1 MAVNLDHQ
9 RDRISTASGNIT
21 INTAGSLRIPVGNT
35 AARPQGASVATGQI
49 RFNTQLNIFEGYNGT
64 AWSSIGGVK
73 DTDGD
78 TFINAEQSADDDTLR
93 FYTANFER
101 LTISDA
107 GIVNITSSQQSTSTS
122 TGALTVGG
130 GVGIVKDV
138 FIGGNLDVTGN
149 ITVGG
154 TITLG
159 DDDTDNININA
170 DINSNLI
177 PNTTNNFD
185 IGSSTKTWKDLF
197 ISGTIDAS
205 DSTDAIIL
213 PQGTDVQRPSSAQ
226 TGMLRFST
234 TTTKV
239 EVYNGSAWTEVG
251 AGDITRVNI
260 TAGTGLTGTQDTTA
274 GDHTQTL
281 NVDVG
286 TSAGKIVQLDS
297 YGKLPP
303 IDGSQLTGVGTVT
316 EAFKSIAVSG
326 QSNVVAD
333 SSTDTVTFV
342 AGNNITLSTD
352 PSTDSITINSTA
364 SGSVTEAFKTIA
376 VSGQSDVVADSA
388 TDILTLVAGPNM
400 TISTNA
406 AGDTITF
413 ASSGGGGG
421 GGGGDITGV
430 NITASTGLL
439 GSQNTTTGDH
449 IQTLSV
455 DVGTTANKIV
465 QLDGSG
471 RLPALD
477 GSQLTNLPS
486 SGGSSTLTGLT
497 DTNISSAIGGQHLQW
512 NGSNW
517 ENTFNFSSSGT
528 TFLSGFSV
536 NRFIEYRNRL
546 ITIGSIS
553 SGDTVNFPTTTGSSA
568 AIEWQ
573 VNNPGTDFV
582 ANITPGPLNINR
594 SQYFRIIIDNTTG
607 ATKGSIS
614 GIKRNG
620 TTQTVNWLNGAQPS
634 VTGSNIYDVYD
645 IYCFRGNGGSDE
657 TWYAELL
664 TAGAGT
670 AITVQDEGS
679 SLSTAASV
687 LNFVGAGVTAT
698 GTGATKT
705 ITIAGGGGGGGS
717 TDAFKTISVA
727 GQSDVIADNST
738 DILTLVAG
746 SGMSLSTNAPADS
759 ITFVNDH
766 TTFSSLT
773 DTNISSAISG
783 QHLLWNGSNWEN
795 TFNFSSSGTTFLSG
809 FKTNRFIEYRNRL
822 ITIGSISSGDTV
834 NFPTNSGSSAAIEW
848 QVNNPGTDFVA
859 NITPGPSNINTSQY
873 FRIIIDNTTGTP
885 KGSISGIKRN
895 GTIQTV
901 NWLNGSLPSV
911 SGNNIYDVYDIYC
924 FRGNGGS
931 DETWYAELLTV
942 GGGGGAS
949 DAFKTISVAGQSD
962 VIADSSTDTLTLVA
976 GSNMTITTNAAGDT
990 ITFASS
996 GGGGGGGASVSYQN
1010 NAPTTGLSTGDLW
1023 FDTGTTGELY
1033 VYTGSEWI
1041 STTGGADAAFI
1052 QVNFTG
1058 NGSNQSFDTQAG
1070 QGTVSMVFLN
1080 GVLLQR
1086 TNDYTES
1093 NGIVSFVNTPLNG
1106 DQIDVVITGEVNA
1119 LTLPSLGLANHS
1131 LIVVDASGNVTVDS
1145 LKVSDLTDNRIVIA
1159 GTAGELEDDANFTFD
1174 GTNMVV
1180 STTGAIQVPNGTTAQ
1195 RPSAVTGQFR
1205 FNSTLTQFE
1214 GYDGSAWGKIGG
1226 GDLSIAGDSGTDSLE
1241 LGVDTLTVNSGT
1253 GLTTTVTNNT
1263 VTIVLDNTAVTP
1275 ASYGSG
1281 SAIPVLTIDA
1291 QGRITSASTASVNI
1305 VTTTDISG
1313 DSGTD
1318 TITLG
1323 TDTLNFEGDT
1333 GITTTVSNN
1342 KVSIDLDDTAVTPAS
1357 YGSTTAIPV
1366 ITVDQ
1371 QGRIT
1376 AASTASLSVNKF
1388 ATITVTDTAS
1398 GTFAQTGSVSAAS
1411 DSDTLT
1417 FVGGT
1422 NVDIDINT
1430 TSKTIKIDA
1439 VPTSAYLQH
1448 TFTGDNTTTVFNTS
1462 NTAINDTQIFING
1475 VLLADG
1481 DYSVNTGTGAI
1492 TFGVAPLLNDEI
1504 VVYAFTTDV
1513 SVFSL
1518 SSLGIANH
1526 DKITVDSSGNI
1537 TMTANAKI
1545 SNLADPTSAQDAA
1558 TKAYVD
1564 AQLTA
1569 QDLDI
1574 AGDGG
1579 TGAVDLDSQSLTIA
1593 GTTNEIET
1601 SASGQTITIGLPS
1614 DVTIGNDLTVSND
1627 ATITGG
1633 LTVDTNT
1640 LKVDKANNRV
1650 GVGIATPLEKLH
1662 VDGAIR
1668 IDGVSNLETVST
1680 SLSTTTQSAI
1690 DTFATTKFRSCKY
1703 TVQATDT
1710 VSNEYQVVEVLLIH
1724 DGTTAYVT
1732 TYGVMFTGSAE
1743 IVAFDADVNSGN
1755 VRLLATGASANS
1767 TQYKVTRISTLV

>member
-9 RDRISTASGNIT
+9 RDRISTASGDIT
-21 INTAGSLRIPVGNT
+21 INTAGSLRIPVGTT
-35 AARPQGASVATGQI
+35 AQRPQSGSVATGQI

-64 AWSSIGGVK
+64 TWSNLSGVK

-78 TFINAEQSADDDTLR
+78 TYINAEQSSDDDTLR
-93 FYTANFER
+93 FYTAGSER

-107 GIVNITSSQQSTSTS
+107 GIVNVSSAQQSTSTF
-122 TGALTVGG
+122 TGAFIVAG
-130 GVGIVKDV
+130 GVGINKNAY
-138 FIGGNLDVTGN
+138 IGGNLDVTGN
-149 ITVGG
+149 VTIGG
-154 TITLG
+154 TINLG

-297 YGKLPP
+297 YGKLPA
-303 IDGSQLTGVGTVT
+303 IDGSQLTNLPGGTVT
-316 EAFKSIAVSG
+316 EAFKTIAVSG
-326 QSNVVAD
+326 QSNIEAD
-333 SSTDTVTFV
+333 GATDTLTLV
-342 AGNNITLSTD
+342 AGSNITITTNAGSD
-352 PSTDSITINSTA
+352 EITINSTA

-388 TDILTLVAGPNM
+388 TDTLTLVAGPNM

-421 GGGGDITGV
+421 GGGGDITAV
-430 NITASTGLL
+430 NITAGTGLT

-449 IQTLSV
+449 IQTLAV

-471 RLPALD
+471 RLPAID
-477 GSQLTNLPS
+477 GSQLTNLAT
-486 SGGSSTLTGLT
+486 GSTTLTALT
-497 DTNISSAIGGQHLQW
+497 DTNISSAISGQHLQW

-528 TFLSGFSV
+528 TFLSGFFL

-582 ANITPGPLNINR
+582 ANITPGPTNINR

-620 TTQTVNWLNGAQPS
+620 TTQTVNWINGAQPS

-698 GTGATKT
+698 GTGSTKT

-717 TDAFKTISVA
+717 TDAFKTIAVA
-727 GQSDVIADNST
+727 GQTDVIADSST
-738 DILTLVAG
+738 DTLTLVAG

-766 TTFSSLT
+766 TTFSSLS

-795 TFNFSSSGTTFLSG
+795 TYNFSSSGTTFLSG
-809 FKTNRFIEYRNRL
+809 FFLNRYIEYRNRL

-834 NFPTNSGSSAAIEW
+834 NFPTTTGSSAAIEW

-859 NITPGPSNINTSQY
+859 NLTPGPTNINRSQY
-873 FRIIIDNTTGTP
+873 FRIVIDNTTGAT

-901 NWLNGSLPSV
+901 NWINGSLPTP
-911 SGNNIYDVYDIYC
+911 SGANIYDVYDIYC

-942 GGGGGAS
+942 GGS
-949 DAFKTISVAGQSD
+949 LSTLLD
-962 VIADSSTDTLTLVA
+962 VDTTGIANGSIIKYNSTSSKWEIGTDQT
-976 GSNMTITTNAAGDT
+976 
-990 ITFASS
+990 

-1052 QVNFTG
+1052 TENFTG
-1058 NGSNQSFDTQAG
+1058 NGSNQQFDTQAG

-1205 FNSTLTQFE
+1205 FNSTLSQF
-1214 GYDGSAWGKIGG
+1214 
-1226 GDLSIAGDSGTDSLE
+1226 
-1241 LGVDTLTVNSGT
+1241 
-1253 GLTTTVTNNT
+1253 
-1263 VTIVLDNTAVTP
+1263 
-1275 ASYGSG
+1275 
-1281 SAIPVLTIDA
+1281 
-1291 QGRITSASTASVNI
+1291 
-1305 VTTTDISG
+1305 
-1313 DSGTD
+1313 
-1318 TITLG
+1318 
-1323 TDTLNFEGDT
+1323 
-1333 GITTTVSNN
+1333 
-1342 KVSIDLDDTAVTPAS
+1342 
-1357 YGSTTAIPV
+1357 
-1366 ITVDQ
+1366 
-1371 QGRIT
+1371 
-1376 AASTASLSVNKF
+1376 
-1388 ATITVTDTAS
+1388 
-1398 GTFAQTGSVSAAS
+1398 
-1411 DSDTLT
+1411 
-1417 FVGGT
+1417 
-1422 NVDIDINT
+1422 
-1430 TSKTIKIDA
+1430 
-1439 VPTSAYLQH
+1439 
-1448 TFTGDNTTTVFNTS
+1448 
-1462 NTAINDTQIFING
+1462 
-1475 VLLADG
+1475 
-1481 DYSVNTGTGAI
+1481 
-1492 TFGVAPLLNDEI
+1492 
-1504 VVYAFTTDV
+1504 
-1513 SVFSL
+1513 
-1518 SSLGIANH
+1518 
-1526 DKITVDSSGNI
+1526 
-1537 TMTANAKI
+1537 
-1545 SNLADPTSAQDAA
+1545 
-1558 TKAYVD
+1558 
-1564 AQLTA
+1564 
-1569 QDLDI
+1569 
-1574 AGDGG
+1574 
-1579 TGAVDLDSQSLTIA
+1579 
-1593 GTTNEIET
+1593 
-1601 SASGQTITIGLPS
+1601 
-1614 DVTIGNDLTVSND
+1614 
-1627 ATITGG
+1627 
-1633 LTVDTNT
+1633 
-1640 LKVDKANNRV
+1640 
-1650 GVGIATPLEKLH
+1650 
-1662 VDGAIR
+1662 
-1668 IDGVSNLETVST
+1668 
-1680 SLSTTTQSAI
+1680 
-1690 DTFATTKFRSCKY
+1690 
-1703 TVQATDT
+1703 
-1710 VSNEYQVVEVLLIH
+1710 
-1724 DGTTAYVT
+1724 
-1732 TYGVMFTGSAE
+1732 
-1743 IVAFDADVNSGN
+1743 
-1755 VRLLATGASANS
+1755 
-1767 TQYKVTRISTLV
+1767 